1 MTSGTAL
8 PMTGLFARNWWLI
21 LLRGIVAILFG
32 ILALSR
38 PGITLGALVLLF
50 GVYAIV
56 DGIFSLSAAFSGWR
70 HRDDRWLLV
79 LEGLIGL
86 GVGIITLQ
94 APGITAIALVFFIAV
109 WALATG
115 ILKIVEAIRL
125 RKEIKG
131 EFWMIFSGLA
141 GVLFAIL
148 VMERPM
154 AGAITLVWLIGWFAI
169 IMGGMLTVLSFKLRR
184 LRKPDI
190 QAGLYPTPKAA

>member
-1 MTSGTAL
+1 MS
-8 PMTGLFARNWWLI
+8 GLFTRNWWLI

-38 PGITLGALVLLF
+38 PHVTLAALLLLF
-50 GVYAIV
+50 GVYVIV
-56 DGIFSLSAAFSGWR
+56 DGIFSLSAAISGWR
-70 HRDDRWLLV
+70 HREDRWLLV

-115 ILKIVEAIRL
+115 ILRIVAAIRL

-131 EFWMIFSGLA
+131 EYWMIFSGLA

-148 VMERPM
+148 VMERPV
-154 AGAITLVWLIGWFAI
+154 AGAMALIWLIGWFAI
-169 IMGGMLTVLSFKLRR
+169 VTGTMLTALSFKLRS
-184 LRKPDI
+184 LRRSEI
-190 QAGLYPTPKAA
+190 QAGEYPTQKAA